1 VTFAD
6 EIFADVE
13 SISLI
18 SFQYFWCLKCLATDG
33 LTQ

>member
-1 VTFAD
+1 MTCAD
-6 EIFADVE
+6 EIFTDIE

-18 SFQYFWCLKCLATDG
+18 SFQYFWCLKYLATDG